1 MQKPTEQNLIV
12 RIGKSKVEV
21 ASNKRLH
28 LRYCTAEANYW
39 QTQNIAQPLCD
50 NSACIFFS
58 LIVYTLHILL
68 CVL

>member
-28 LRYCTAEANYW
+28 LRYCTAEANY
-39 QTQNIAQPLCD
+39 
-50 NSACIFFS
+50 
-58 LIVYTLHILL
+58 
-68 CVL
+68 